1 MQLPFGR
8 SMRQLFA
15 LADDAIFLNH
25 GSFGACAKAVLAEQ
39 DRIRKEME
47 SQPDLHFR
55 RGVMPDAGATAL
67 RAAASDL
74 AAFVNAGDGDVAFI
88 ENATEGIQAILRS
101 IELGPGDQVLI
112 TDHTYNAVRLM
123 VEARCA
129 ESGATPLV
137 VRIPIPANA
146 DEVVASFAACIV
158 PSVKLAIVDH
168 ITSPTAL
175 VLPLERILPD
185 LRRFGARVLVD
196 GAHAVGQIPLDL
208 AALGADWYV
217 SNAHKWLFAP
227 KGTAFL
233 YASKDVSAMTRPN
246 VVSHFIEMGFP
257 RSFDWTG
264 TRDNSSW
271 LSIPATLEFFT
282 ALDPPAAQ
290 AYMGRLV
297 VTCSELMSST
307 GAREVG
313 PIDMCAAMRSFV
325 LPQRRPVTTE
335 DAVEIVRT
343 LWDEERI
350 QAMAI
355 KFGND
360 LLLRAS
366 SQVYVDEDDMRRL
379 SAALDRHGWPGR

>member
-1 MQLPFGR
+1 MDLPFGR
-8 SMRQLFA
+8 AMRQLFV
-15 LADDAIFLNH
+15 LAEGATFLNH
-25 GSFGACAKAVLAEQ
+25 GSFGACPKEVLAEQ

-67 RAAASDL
+67 RAAAGEL
-74 AAFVNAGDGDVAFI
+74 AAFVNAGDGDLAFI

-101 IELGPGDQVLI
+101 VDLGPGDQVLI

-137 VRIPIPANA
+137 VRIPIPASA
-146 DEVVASFAACIV
+146 DEVVARFAAAIA

-175 VLPLERILPD
+175 LLPLERILPE
-185 LRRFGARVLVD
+185 LRRFGARIIVD

-208 AALGADWYV
+208 PALGADWYV
-217 SNAHKWLFAP
+217 SNAHKWLFAA

-233 YASKDVSAMTRPN
+233 YASKEVCAMTRPN

-264 TRDNSSW
+264 TRDNSAW
-271 LSIPATLEFFT
+271 LAIPATLGFFA
-282 ALDPPAAQ
+282 ALDPPAAR
-290 AYMGRLV
+290 AYMGRMLDA
-297 VTCSELMSST
+297 CSELMSSI
-307 GAREVG
+307 GVREAG

-325 LPQRRPVTTE
+325 LPQRRPATAE
-335 DAVEIVRT
+335 DAIEVVRV
-343 LWDEERI
+343 LWEKERI
-350 QAMAI
+350 QAMAV
-355 KFGND
+355 KFVD
-360 LLLRAS
+360 QLVLRVSA
-366 SQVYVDEDDMRRL
+366 QVYVDGDDMRRL
-379 SAALDRHGWPGR
+379 AESLDRYGWPER